1 MAWASAGRSK
11 VSISR
16 RARKGA
22 EKDKEEVILGV
33 TTKKIL
39 LSAFSASL
47 REIIA
52 FDSVLWDSRAKK
64 RKATPDHEGTKGRKH
79 EGRGGYRRIGAFFVV
94 SSFRVFV
101 VNDFDLVV

>member
-39 LSAFSASL
+39 LSAFSAPPRLAVAFWRRGL

-64 RKATPDHEGTKGRKH
+64 RKATPDHESTR
-79 EGRGGYRRIGAFFVV
+79 EIARRFAEK
-94 SSFRVFV
+94 
-101 VNDFDLVV
+101 D